1 MTIVEKE
8 RQAVMPPGAPVEPT
22 TDATTV
28 VTRRGGGPPRPRSL
42 GGFGGSD
49 LRSLLGAAVSG
60 VSVAL
65 LLFGR
70 VAPFSGLIGFIVVSY
85 GVFLGTYA
93 LLVALEE
100 DGQVVR
106 DRLVTVLLCTAA
118 LLLCL
123 ALVYVVA
130 YTIWAGRKALM
141 HTNFFT
147 QDLRRAGPVQ
157 GLGVGGVAHAIVGTL
172 WMIAIALVI
181 TVPLGITTA
190 IYLNEVGGRFAR
202 FVRTI
207 VEAMTALPSIIAG
220 LFIFAT
226 WILIF
231 HNQKA
236 AVGGALAL
244 SVDMLPIMIRAG
256 DVGLR
261 LVPGT
266 LREASAALGA
276 AKWRTTRHVVLPTAR
291 SSLAT
296 AVILGT
302 ARGVGETAPVL
313 LTVGYTTA
321 MNTDPLHGPMVSLP
335 LAAFEL
341 VRTGEPNLVAR
352 GYAAAALLL
361 LIVLALFVLARVVGG
376 RGPGTLSKR
385 QQRRAARASI
395 RDANRIITSYGGKS
409 VSAPGATVSGNGMM
423 HAP

>member
-1 MTIVEKE
+1 
-8 RQAVMPPGAPVEPT
+8 
-22 TDATTV
+22 
-28 VTRRGGGPPRPRSL
+28 
-42 GGFGGSD
+42 
-49 LRSLLGAAVSG
+49 
-60 VSVAL
+60 
-65 LLFGR
+65 
-70 VAPFSGLIGFIVVSY
+70 
-85 GVFLGTYA
+85 
-93 LLVALEE
+93 
-100 DGQVVR
+100 
-106 DRLVTVLLCTAA
+106 
-118 LLLCL
+118 
-123 ALVYVVA
+123 
-130 YTIWAGRKALM
+130 
-141 HTNFFT
+141 
-147 QDLRRAGPVQ
+147 
-157 GLGVGGVAHAIVGTL
+157 
-172 WMIAIALVI
+172 
-181 TVPLGITTA
+181 
-190 IYLNEVGGRFAR
+190 
-202 FVRTI
+202 

-409 VSAPGATVSGNGMM
+409 VSAPVATVSGNGIM